1 MATWSVEIK
10 QIEDL
15 YESITRHLPD
25 LGKELERLVKADDE
39 NMILLYSRRCLEV
52 IITDL
57 CECEL
62 KRPRKTEPLKGI
74 IDKLH
79 KEEKVP
85 SHIVTSMH
93 GLNEMSTYGA
103 HPKDFDP
110 EQIKPVLINLG
121 LIIRWYLKNKDFQI
135 VGKSIPEEERFKSKH
150 SEVFPKEK
158 SIIVLP
164 FENMSPDPDQ
174 EYFSD
179 GLTEEIITDLSC
191 INDLK
196 VISRSSAMTF
206 KGARATVKEIANKVH
221 VRYVLEGSVRKA
233 GNNIRI
239 TAQLIDG
246 LTDTHIWAEKYNGN
260 LNDIFEIQEKVS
272 RTIVNSLK
280 LKISAEEKEF
290 ISKSPTKN
298 LEAYNF
304 YLKGRFFSYIG
315 TREGMVK
322 SVECYEKALSQ
333 DPDYALAYAGLADSY
348 YVQATFGWLPL
359 EEGLSRAKRN
369 AGRALDID
377 TNLAETHAILGVI
390 YGSCDWQYKKARE
403 ELSLA
408 VKLNPKCMCAHQYYA
423 GLLDA
428 LGQNDEARIQINTA
442 LEIDPTFFYLY
453 ILSAQLFYNSGNFK
467 ESLGECL
474 KAIEMYP
481 DFKSGYMRAFRI
493 YLKQDKGVK
502 AVEIITNYLKKDSVN
517 VQHIE
522 NLNEIYRISGIPGL
536 LHWVTDWEIKG
547 NYPDLYLLATWQ
559 IFLGNKE
566 QALRYL
572 EEAVEKRMVA
582 IPMINNDP
590 DFDILRSE
598 PRYKVLIEKMD
609 LVKYI
614 KNNNIQELIKG
625 SEIE

>member
-1 MATWSVEIK
+1 MAIWSAEIK
-10 QIEDL
+10 ALERL
-15 YESITRHLPD
+15 CESLKGQLPD
-25 LGKELERLVKADDE
+25 LEKELERLIKADDE

-52 IITDL
+52 IITNL

-85 SHIVTSMH
+85 SHIISSMH

-103 HPKDFDP
+103 HPKEFDP
-110 EQIKPVLINLG
+110 EQIKPVLVNLD
-121 LIIRWYLKNKDFQI
+121 IIIKWYLKYKDFQI
-135 VGKSIPEEERFKSKH
+135 VGKSIPEEEMIKSKQ
-150 SEVFPKEK
+150 SEILPKEK

-164 FENMSPDPDQ
+164 FENISSDPEQ

-179 GLTEEIITDLSC
+179 GLTEEIITDLSH
-191 INDLK
+191 IQDLL
-196 VISRSSAMTF
+196 VISRSSAMTY
-206 KGARATVKEIANKVH
+206 KGARATVKDVVNKMH
-221 VRYVLEGSVRKA
+221 VRYVLEGSIRKA

-246 LTDTHIWAEKYNGN
+246 LTDTHIWAEKYNGT
-260 LNDIFEIQEKVS
+260 LDDIFEIQGKVS

-280 LKISAEEKEF
+280 LKISVEEKEL

-298 LEAYNF
+298 LEAYNL
-304 YLKGRFFSYIG
+304 YLKGRFFSYFG

-322 SVECYEKALSQ
+322 SVEFYEKALSL

-359 EEGLSRAKRN
+359 EEGLFMAKEN
-369 AGRALDID
+369 AKRALDID
-377 TNLAETHAILGVI
+377 INLAETHAVLGVI
-390 YGSCDWQYKKARE
+390 YGSCDWKYGEARE

-423 GLLDA
+423 GLLDT
-428 LGQNDEARIQINTA
+428 LGQNDEARFHINIA
-442 LEIDPTFFYLY
+442 KEIDPSFFYLY
-453 ILSAQLFYNSGNFK
+453 ILSAQLYYNSGK
-467 ESLGECL
+467 LTESLSECL
-474 KAIEMYP
+474 KAIEIYP
-481 DFKSGYMRAFRI
+481 DFKYGYWRAFRI
-493 YLKQDKGVK
+493 YLRQNESQK
-502 AVEIITNYLKKDSVN
+502 AVDLITDVLKRNSEN
-517 VQHIE
+517 AQHIE
-522 NLNEIYRISGIPGL
+522 NLKEIYRTSGLTGL
-536 LHWVTDWEIKG
+536 LKWVIGWEING
-547 NYPDLYLLATWQ
+547 NNPDPYLLAIWH
-559 IFLGNKE
+559 IFMGNKK

-590 DFDILRSE
+590 DFNILRSD
-598 PRYKVLIEKMD
+598 PKYRALIEKMD
-609 LVKYI
+609 LGEYVK
-614 KNNNIQELIKG
+614 NQ
-625 SEIE
+625 

>member
-1 MATWSVEIK
+1 MATWSTEIK
-10 QIEDL
+10 ELEKL
-15 YESITRHLPD
+15 YESLKGQLRDIEN
-25 LGKELERLVKADDE
+25 ELVRLIKSDDE

-57 CECEL
+57 CEREL

-85 SHIVTSMH
+85 SHIISSMH

-103 HPKDFDP
+103 HPKEYDP
-110 EQIKPVLINLG
+110 EQIKPVLVNLG
-121 LIIRWYLKNKDFQI
+121 IIIRWYLKYKEFQI
-135 VGKSIPEEERFKSKH
+135 IGKATPEEEMFKSKH
-150 SEVFPKEK
+150 SEIFPNEK

-164 FENMSPDPDQ
+164 FENMSSDPEQ

-179 GLTEEIITDLSC
+179 GLTEEIITDLSH
-191 INDLK
+191 IKNLM

-206 KGARATVKEIANKVH
+206 KGARATIKEITNKVS

-260 LNDIFEIQEKVS
+260 LGDIFEIQEKVS
-272 RTIVNSLK
+272 SSIVDSLK
-280 LKISAEEKEF
+280 LKISTEEKEL

-298 LEAYNF
+298 LEAYTY
-304 YLKGRFFSYIG
+304 YLKGRFFSYLG
-315 TREGMVK
+315 SRDGMVK
-322 SVECYEKALSQ
+322 SVEFYEKALSL

-359 EEGLSRAKRN
+359 EEGLSRAKEN

-377 TNLAETHAILGVI
+377 IHLAETHAILGVI
-390 YGSCDWQYKKARE
+390 YGSSDWKYEKAKE

-408 VKLNPKCMCAHQYYA
+408 IKLNPKCMCAHQYYA

-428 LGQNDEARIQINTA
+428 LRQNDEARIHANVA
-442 LEIDPTFFYLY
+442 LEIDPSFFYLY
-453 ILSAQLFYNSGNFK
+453 ILSAQLYYNSGNLR
-467 ESLGECL
+467 ESLSECL

-481 DFKSGYMRAFRI
+481 DFKYGYWRAFRI
-493 YLKQDKGVK
+493 YIRQGEELK
-502 AVEIITNYLKKDSVN
+502 AVEIITDYLKRDSVN
-517 VQHIE
+517 AQDIKD
-522 NLNEIYRISGIPGL
+522 LNEIYIRKGLTGL
-536 LHWVTDWEIKG
+536 LHWVIEWEING
-547 NYPDLYLLATWQ
+547 NNPDLYHLATWY

-572 EEAVEKRMVA
+572 EESVEKRIVA

-590 DFDILRSE
+590 DFDLLHSE
-598 PRYKVLIEKMD
+598 PKYQALIEKMN
-609 LVKYI
+609 LAEYI
-614 KNNNIQELIKG
+614 KNQ
-625 SEIE
+625 

>member
-1 MATWSVEIK
+1 MAIWSAEIK
-10 QIEDL
+10 ALERLCESLKGQLSDL
-15 YESITRHLPD
+15 E
-25 LGKELERLVKADDE
+25 KELERLIKADDE

-52 IITDL
+52 IITNL

-85 SHIVTSMH
+85 SHIISSMH

-103 HPKDFDP
+103 HPKEFDP
-110 EQIKPVLINLG
+110 EQIKPVLVNLD
-121 LIIRWYLKNKDFQI
+121 IIIKWYLKYKDFQI
-135 VGKSIPEEERFKSKH
+135 VGKSIPEEEMIKSKQ
-150 SEVFPKEK
+150 SEILPKEK

-164 FENMSPDPDQ
+164 FENISSDPEQ

-179 GLTEEIITDLSC
+179 GLTEEIITDLSH
-191 INDLK
+191 IQDLL
-196 VISRSSAMTF
+196 VISRSSAMTY
-206 KGARATVKEIANKVH
+206 KGARATVKDVVNKMH
-221 VRYVLEGSVRKA
+221 VRYVLEGSIRKA

-246 LTDTHIWAEKYNGN
+246 LTDTHIWAEKYNGT
-260 LNDIFEIQEKVS
+260 LDDIFEIQEKVS

-280 LKISAEEKEF
+280 LKISVEEKEL

-298 LEAYNF
+298 LEAYNL
-304 YLKGRFFSYIG
+304 YLKGRFFSYFG

-322 SVECYEKALSQ
+322 SVEFYEKALSL

-359 EEGLSRAKRN
+359 EEGLFMAKEN
-369 AGRALDID
+369 AKRALDID
-377 TNLAETHAILGVI
+377 INLAETHAVLGVI
-390 YGSCDWQYKKARE
+390 YGSCDWKYGEARE

-423 GLLDA
+423 GLLDT
-428 LGQNDEARIQINTA
+428 LGQNDEARFHINIA
-442 LEIDPTFFYLY
+442 KEIDPSFFYLY
-453 ILSAQLFYNSGNFK
+453 ILSAQLYYNSGK
-467 ESLGECL
+467 LTESLSECL
-474 KAIEMYP
+474 KAIEIYP
-481 DFKSGYMRAFRI
+481 DFKYGYWRAFRI
-493 YLKQDKGVK
+493 YLRQNESQK
-502 AVEIITNYLKKDSVN
+502 AVDLITDVLKRNSEN
-517 VQHIE
+517 AQHIE
-522 NLNEIYRISGIPGL
+522 NLKEIYRTSGLTGL
-536 LHWVTDWEIKG
+536 LKWVIGWEING
-547 NYPDLYLLATWQ
+547 NNPDPYLLAIWH
-559 IFLGNKE
+559 IFMGNKK

-590 DFDILRSE
+590 DFNILRSD
-598 PRYKVLIEKMD
+598 PKYRALIEKMD
-609 LVKYI
+609 LGEYVK
-614 KNNNIQELIKG
+614 NQ
-625 SEIE
+625 

>member
-1 MATWSVEIK
+1 MTIWSVEIK
-10 QIEDL
+10 EL
-15 YESITRHLPD
+15 ERLSESLRGQLPD
-25 LGKELERLVKADDE
+25 LEKELERLIKADDE

-85 SHIVTSMH
+85 SHIISSML

-110 EQIKPVLINLG
+110 EQIKPVLVNLD
-121 LIIRWYLKNKDFQI
+121 IIIKWYLKYKEFQI
-135 VGKSIPEEERFKSKH
+135 VGKSIPEEEMIKSNQ
-150 SEVFPKEK
+150 SEILPKEK

-164 FENMSPDPDQ
+164 FENMSSDPEQ

-179 GLTEEIITDLSC
+179 GLTEEIITDLSH
-191 INDLK
+191 IQDLV

-206 KGARATVKEIANKVH
+206 KGARSTVRDIANKIH

-246 LTDTHIWAEKYNGN
+246 FTDTHIWAEKYNGN
-260 LNDIFEIQEKVS
+260 LDDIFEIQEKVS
-272 RTIVNSLK
+272 GSIVNSLK
-280 LKISAEEKEF
+280 LRLSDEEKEF

-298 LEAYNF
+298 LEAYNL

-315 TREGMVK
+315 SREGMVK
-322 SVECYEKALSQ
+322 SAECYKKALSF
-333 DPDYALAYAGLADSY
+333 DPDYALAYTGLADNY

-359 EEGLSRAKRN
+359 QEGLSRAKIN
-369 AGRALDID
+369 GSRALEIDIH
-377 TNLAETHAILGVI
+377 LAETHAILGVI
-390 YGSCDWQYKKARE
+390 YGSCDWKYEKAME
-403 ELSLA
+403 ELSMA

-428 LGQNDEARIQINTA
+428 LGQNDEARSHVNIAI
-442 LEIDPTFFYLY
+442 EIDPSFFYLY
-453 ILSAQLFYNSGNFK
+453 ILSAQLYYNSGNFK

-474 KAIEMYP
+474 KAIEIYP
-481 DFKSGYMRAFRI
+481 DFKYGYWRAFRI
-493 YLKQDKGVK
+493 YLRQDEGVK
-502 AVEIITNYLKKDSVN
+502 AVEIITDYLKRDSEN
-517 VQHIE
+517 AQYIE
-522 NLNEIYRISGIPGL
+522 NLKEIYRTSGIPGL
-536 LHWVTDWEIKG
+536 LKWATDWEING
-547 NYPDLYLLATWQ
+547 NNPDLYLLATWH

-572 EEAVEKRMVA
+572 EKAVEKRMVA

-590 DFDILRSE
+590 DFDNLHSE
-598 PRYKVLIEKMD
+598 PRYQDLIEKMN
-609 LVKYI
+609 LAEYI
-614 KNNNIQELIKG
+614 KSNKIQESIKG
-625 SEIE
+625 CEID

>member
-1 MATWSVEIK
+1 MAIWSAEIK
-10 QIEDL
+10 ALERLCESLKGQLSDL
-15 YESITRHLPD
+15 E
-25 LGKELERLVKADDE
+25 KELERLIKADDE

-52 IITDL
+52 IITNL

-85 SHIVTSMH
+85 SHIISSMH

-103 HPKDFDP
+103 HPKEFDP
-110 EQIKPVLINLG
+110 EQIKPVLVNLD
-121 LIIRWYLKNKDFQI
+121 IIIKWYLKYKDFQI
-135 VGKSIPEEERFKSKH
+135 VGKSIPEEEMIKSKQ
-150 SEVFPKEK
+150 SEILPKEK

-164 FENMSPDPDQ
+164 FENISSDPEQ

-179 GLTEEIITDLSC
+179 GLTEEIITDLSH
-191 INDLK
+191 IQDLL
-196 VISRSSAMTF
+196 VISRSSAMTY
-206 KGARATVKEIANKVH
+206 KGARATVKDVVNKMH
-221 VRYVLEGSVRKA
+221 VRYVLEGSIRKA

-246 LTDTHIWAEKYNGN
+246 LTDTHIWAEKYNGT
-260 LNDIFEIQEKVS
+260 LDDIFEIQEKVS

-280 LKISAEEKEF
+280 LKISVEEKEL

-298 LEAYNF
+298 LEAYNL
-304 YLKGRFFSYIG
+304 YLKGRFFSYFG

-322 SVECYEKALSQ
+322 SVEFYEKALSL

-359 EEGLSRAKRN
+359 EEGLFMAKEN
-369 AGRALDID
+369 AKRALDID
-377 TNLAETHAILGVI
+377 INLAETHAVLGVI
-390 YGSCDWQYKKARE
+390 YGSCDWKYGEARE

-423 GLLDA
+423 GLLDT
-428 LGQNDEARIQINTA
+428 LGQNDEARFHINIA
-442 LEIDPTFFYLY
+442 KEIDPSFFYLY
-453 ILSAQLFYNSGNFK
+453 ILSAQLYYNSGK
-467 ESLGECL
+467 LTESLSECL
-474 KAIEMYP
+474 KAIEIYP
-481 DFKSGYMRAFRI
+481 DFKYGYWRAFRI
-493 YLKQDKGVK
+493 YLRQNESQK
-502 AVEIITNYLKKDSVN
+502 AVDLITDVLKRNSEN
-517 VQHIE
+517 AQHIE
-522 NLNEIYRISGIPGL
+522 NLKEIYRTSGLTGL
-536 LHWVTDWEIKG
+536 LKWVIGWEING
-547 NYPDLYLLATWQ
+547 NNPDPYLLAIWH
-559 IFLGNKE
+559 IFMGNKK

-590 DFDILRSE
+590 DFNILRSD
-598 PRYKVLIEKMD
+598 PKYRALIEKMN
-609 LVKYI
+609 LGEYVK
-614 KNNNIQELIKG
+614 NQ
-625 SEIE
+625 